1 MKTLVRI
8 QHQSDSRNNLNF
20 MTAQILVYP
29 HKDSDTIHVIGH
41 LSFQQNKGEDTWYA
55 LRFNVETGKPD
66 DLIRMAKLA
75 KFIKNNTSYDSQPDE
90 IFEKI
95 GAVKYGIFNHEWVP
109 ISKDGE
115 NLYNVLTS
123 SGTLYSRIVAPDEK
137 SAMKIVKKRKYD
149 HVSIAPIKVVLVSK
163 IAL

>member
-8 QHQSDSRNNLNF
+8 QHQSDSRLNLNF
-20 MTAQILVYP
+20 MTAQILIKPY
-29 HKDSDTIHVIGH
+29 KDSDTIHVIGH
-41 LSFQQNKGEDTWYA
+41 LSFQQNQGEDRWYA
-55 LRFNVETGKPD
+55 LNFNVNTDKPD

-75 KFIKNNTSYDSQPDE
+75 KFIKNNTNWDSQPDE

-115 NLYNVLTS
+115 NLYNVITS
-123 SGTLYSRIVAPDEK
+123 SGTLYSRIVAPDDNA
-137 SAMKIVKKRKYD
+137 AMKILKKRKYD
-149 HVSIAPIKVVLVSK
+149 HESLAQAHVVLVSK
-163 IAL
+163 IAM

>member
-8 QHQSDSRNNLNF
+8 QHQSDSRLNLNF
-20 MTAQILVYP
+20 MTAQILIKPY
-29 HKDSDTIHVIGH
+29 KDSDTIHVIGH
-41 LSFQQNKGEDTWYA
+41 LSFQQNQGEGRWYA
-55 LRFNVETGKPD
+55 LNFNVSTDNPD

-75 KFIKNNTSYDSQPDE
+75 KFIKNNTNWDSQPDE

-115 NLYNVLTS
+115 NLYNVITS
-123 SGTLYSRIVAPDEK
+123 SGTLYSRIVAPDDNA
-137 SAMKIVKKRKYD
+137 AMKILKKRKYD
-149 HVSIAPIKVVLVSK
+149 HESLAQAHIVLVSK
-163 IAL
+163 IAM